1 MRNNRIWKVCYFS
14 IYIMIFFVF
23 FSIMS
28 TCGFLEALVESIKKE
43 QEVICEEE
51 AYLYRKMPD
60 AEMDICH
67 QNILSSSLWL
77 ED

>member
-1 MRNNRIWKVCYFS
+1 
-14 IYIMIFFVF
+14 MIFFVF

-43 QEVICEEE
+43 QEVICEDE

-67 QNILSSSLWL
+67 PNILSSSLWL